1 MMTEPFTFLY
11 ARNTITNRPTNI
23 VTTVSTIAG
32 YASVIVFAA
41 LVAVSEPKK
50 SRIT

>member
-1 MMTEPFTFLY
+1 MTNKPK
-11 ARNTITNRPTNI
+11 NI

-32 YASVIVFAA
+32 YASVMVLAA
-41 LVAVSEPKK
+41 LVAVSDPKK